1 MLFPRSGTA
10 ASSVALLL
18 SSREEVVTEPAVLRE
33 LVSQLSYENEPL
45 DQSQLCYQGQDQGL
59 SGTVIQP
66 WKAERV
72 QGGTDY

>member
-1 MLFPRSGTA
+1 MLFPRSGIA

-45 DQSQLCYQGQDQGL
+45 DQS
-59 SGTVIQP
+59 
-66 WKAERV
+66 
-72 QGGTDY
+72 

>member
-1 MLFPRSGTA
+1 MLFPRGGTA

-45 DQSQLCYQGQDQGL
+45 GQKL
-59 SGTVIQP
+59 S
-66 WKAERV
+66 
-72 QGGTDY
+72 